1 MRASSPN
8 TSLHSDAAVA
18 TAAQISTSDSAV
30 TFKNVLKIDDSWFQD
45 IPDPPDPNLNN
56 VADLLDLDNVTIV
69 SERATLSPISLKK
82 DSVREVAAPFSFHS
96 MGNSTLKR
104 SSFTPIDTTND
115 TSVFVPPSSRY
126 LSTPR
131 SEFDTSTKCVVSKE
145 RRPAS
150 GSDLRKLRDL
160 ATQPLTNKFAKVPLD
175 DSEYQILNNYN
186 LTMRVKELKRA
197 LERYDIDDI
206 FNIVQFPHETNIDQ
220 SLTTSIPIQPSS
232 RTINLLDNWDQVQ
245 EIDVIRHVQFLRLY
259 GQQWDLENLDW
270 SLDTLESSCETD
282 LANKV
287 QEDMIALSTE
297 LESGPMF
304 FFYMMREIISS
315 TEDAVTS
322 MIERIQHMKLTN
334 FKGENVSV
342 ATGQL
347 RMAILRL
354 EVLGKIPIDI
364 NKNVLDVLQTSS
376 VTKFNLFF
384 HQLQINLKQI
394 PSFDMTTFKIL
405 TMADST
411 YREYLEIGIWSSA
424 KSTTGGSGAFMLDD
438 SKEVNSGDKGALL
451 LDDTKKVNWK
461 VIKPRDG
468 EKEAKVT
475 GGRSWWWCAKCR
487 RWTPTHSTATHRKK
501 GTLTGDGDQ
510 TSNSGASN
518 GSVTT
523 ATTSDNS
530 SLAITDASSLTNPS
544 MNFTQYDLGSIQNSR
559 RSLFRN
565 NFKLSE

>member
-1 MRASSPN
+1 M
-8 TSLHSDAAVA
+8 
-18 TAAQISTSDSAV
+18 
-30 TFKNVLKIDDSWFQD
+30 
-45 IPDPPDPNLNN
+45 
-56 VADLLDLDNVTIV
+56 
-69 SERATLSPISLKK
+69 
-82 DSVREVAAPFSFHS
+82 
-96 MGNSTLKR
+96 
-104 SSFTPIDTTND
+104 
-115 TSVFVPPSSRY
+115 
-126 LSTPR
+126 
-131 SEFDTSTKCVVSKE
+131 
-145 RRPAS
+145 
-150 GSDLRKLRDL
+150 
-160 ATQPLTNKFAKVPLD
+160 
-175 DSEYQILNNYN
+175 
-186 LTMRVKELKRA
+186 
-197 LERYDIDDI
+197 
-206 FNIVQFPHETNIDQ
+206 
-220 SLTTSIPIQPSS
+220 
-232 RTINLLDNWDQVQ
+232 
-245 EIDVIRHVQFLRLY
+245 QFLRLY
-259 GQQWDLENLDW
+259 GQRWDLENLDW

-287 QEDMIALSTE
+287 QEDMISLSKE

-354 EVLGKIPIDI
+354 EVLEKIPIDI

-394 PSFDMTTFKIL
+394 PSFELTTFKIL

-411 YREYLEIGIWSSA
+411 YREYLEIGIWGSA

-438 SKEVNSGDKGALL
+438 SKEVNSGDKQALL
-451 LDDTKKVNWK
+451 VDDTKKVNWK

-468 EKEAKVT
+468 EKESKVS
-475 GGRSWWWCAKCR
+475 GGRNWWWCAKCR
-487 RWTPTHSTATHRKK
+487 RWTPTHSTATHRRK
-501 GTLTGDGDQ
+501 GTSTSVGDQ
-510 TSNSGASN
+510 TSNGGASN

-565 NFKLSE
+565 NFKPSE